1 MLASPGDLP
10 SAADRAWAYEVKWDG
25 MRVLATM
32 RRGRLRLT
40 SRNGNDAT
48 TRFQEVSGAAP
59 EGLAEGSVLDGEV
72 VAFDPQGRPSFA
84 LLAPRI
90 QRAQPPGAHAARLTL
105 LAFDVLRVGDDDVT
119 GLHYD
124 RRRELLAEH
133 VVPTPRVVVPDCFDD
148 GDALFASTAANGL
161 EGVVAKR
168 RASTYQQGVRSPDW
182 VKVPHRRSRSLVIGG
197 WKSRQDSRSR
207 LASLLVGTPTDD
219 GMLRYE
225 GAVGSGL
232 SASVSRTLLEV
243 LGDLVAE
250 ESPFHGY
257 PAPDQARGDVL
268 TYVAPVLVVD
278 VEHLGRAANG
288 LLRQPSVVR
297 MRPDLSYSDVVEGS

>member
-10 SAADRAWAYEVKWDG
+10 RTSDRSWAYEVKWDG
-25 MRVLATM
+25 MRLLGTLS
-32 RRGRLRLT
+32 RGRLRLT

-48 TRFQEVSGAAP
+48 TRFLEVAEAAP
-59 EGLAEGSVLDGEV
+59 EGLPEGSVLDGEV
-72 VAFDPQGRPSFA
+72 VAFDPEGRPSFA

-90 QRAQPPGAHAARLTL
+90 QRAQPPGPHHARLTFLVFDL
-105 LAFDVLRVGDDDVT
+105 LRLGDVDVT
-119 GLHYD
+119 GRSYD
-124 RRRELLAEH
+124 ERRALLAEH
-133 VVPTPRVVVPDCFDD
+133 VVPTARVLVPDSFDE
-148 GDALFASTAANGL
+148 GEALLASTEQRGL

-197 WKSRQDSRSR
+197 WKSREDSRSR

-232 SASVSRTLLEV
+232 SGSVSRTLLEV
-243 LGDLVAE
+243 LGEIVSDD
-250 ESPFHGY
+250 SPFHGY
-257 PAPDQARGDVL
+257 PAPEEARGDVH
-268 TYVAPVLVVD
+268 TYVTPVLVVD

-297 MRPDLSYSDVVEGS
+297 LRPDLSYADVVEGA

>member
-10 SAADRAWAYEVKWDG
+10 RTGDRSWAYEVKWDG
-25 MRVLATM
+25 MRLLATM
-32 RRGRLRLT
+32 SRGRLRLT

-48 TRFQEVSGAAP
+48 SRFPEVSAAAP
-59 EGLAEGSVLDGEV
+59 AGLPEGSVIDGEV
-72 VAFDPQGRPSFA
+72 VAFDPAGRPSFA

-90 QRAQPPGAHAARLTL
+90 QRAQQPGTHDVRLTFLVFDL
-105 LAFDVLRVGDDDVT
+105 LRLGTEEVT
-119 GLHYD
+119 DRSYD
-124 RRRELLAEH
+124 ERRALLAEH
-133 VVPTPRVVVPDCFDD
+133 VTVTGRVVVPDSFDD
-148 GDALFASTAANGL
+148 GDALLASTEANGL

-168 RASTYQQGVRSPDW
+168 RSSTYQQGVRSPDW

-197 WKSRQDSRSR
+197 WKAREDSRSR

-232 SASVSRTLLEV
+232 SGSVSRTLLEV
-243 LGDLVAE
+243 LGDIVAE
-250 ESPFHGY
+250 QSPFHGY
-257 PAPDQARGDVL
+257 PAPDQARGDIL
-268 TYVAPVLVVD
+268 TYVSPLLVVD

-297 MRPDLSYSDVVEGS
+297 LRPDLSYADVVEGS

>member
-10 SAADRAWAYEVKWDG
+10 RASDRSWAYEVKWDG

-32 RRGRLRLT
+32 SHGRLRLT

-48 TRFQEVSGAAP
+48 NRFPEVSGAAP
-59 EGLAEGSVLDGEV
+59 SGLPEGSVIDGEV

-90 QRAQPPGAHAARLTL
+90 QRAQPPGTHDPRLTFLTFDL
-105 LAFDVLRVGDDDVT
+105 LRLGSDEVT
-119 GLHYD
+119 GRAYD
-124 RRRELLAEH
+124 ERRALLAEH
-133 VVPTPRVVVPDCFDD
+133 VSSTARIVVPDAFDD
-148 GDALFASTAANGL
+148 GDALLASTDAQGL

-168 RASTYQQGVRSPDW
+168 RASTYQQGVRSADW
-182 VKVPHRRSRSLVIGG
+182 VKVPHRRSRSMVIGG
-197 WKSRQDSRSR
+197 WKSREDSRSR
-207 LASLLVGTPTDD
+207 LASLLVGTPTAD
-219 GMLRYE
+219 GLLRYE

-232 SASVSRTLLEV
+232 SGSVSRTLLEV
-243 LGDLVAE
+243 LGDLVE
-250 ESPFHGY
+250 ERSPFHGY
-257 PAPDQARGDVL
+257 PAPEAARADVL

-288 LLRQPSVVR
+288 LLRQPTVLRV
-297 MRPDLSYSDVVEGS
+297 RPDLTASDVEDGA

>member
-10 SAADRAWAYEVKWDG
+10 RTADRSWAYEVKWDG
-25 MRVLATM
+25 MRLLATLS
-32 RRGRLRLT
+32 RGRLRLT

-48 TRFQEVSGAAP
+48 SRFPEVSASAP
-59 EGLAEGSVLDGEV
+59 TGLPEGSVLDGEV
-72 VAFDPQGRPSFA
+72 VAFDPLGRPSFA

-90 QRAQPPGAHAARLTL
+90 QRAQPPGTHDARLTF
-105 LAFDVLRVGDDDVT
+105 LAFDLLRLGADDIT
-119 GLHYD
+119 SCSYD
-124 RRRELLAEH
+124 ERRALLAEH
-133 VVPTPRVVVPDCFDD
+133 VPSAGRIVVPDSFDD
-148 GDALFASTAANGL
+148 GEALLASTDQNGL

-182 VKVPHRRSRSLVIGG
+182 IKVPHRRSRSLVIGG
-197 WKSRQDSRSR
+197 WKSRENSRSR

-232 SASVSRTLLEV
+232 SGSVSRTLLEV
-243 LGDLVAE
+243 LGDLVTE

-257 PAPDQARGDVL
+257 PAPEPARGDVL

-297 MRPDLSYSDVVEGS
+297 VRPDLSYADVVEGS